1 MNTVGDRVEIEI
13 KEQQDL
19 PEGEYQC
26 EAGTCDNAAVVNAVM
41 GLLKDRHGIDR
52 CLCDYHLQNWI
63 DVYRDARL

>member
-13 KEQQDL
+13 KSQIAVTEDR
-19 PEGEYQC
+19 EC
-26 EAGTCDNAAVVNAVM
+26 EAENCDNAAVVNAVM